1 MLGKCQV
8 LICAPGKPR
17 NRQGQA
23 CADAAGWVEAVPR
36 PFSSFSAGHPHGHQ
50 FCTKGSFPTK
60 PTKPIIRGKKKKTCS
75 SGPIRDWPVSFVVSF
90 PFPFTLD
97 PSTQHI
103 VDAQ

>member
-8 LICAPGKPR
+8 LICTPGKPR

-36 PFSSFSAGHPHGHQ
+36 PFSSFSAGHLHGHQ

-60 PTKPIIRGKKKKTCS
+60 PTKPIIRGKKKKLVHQAPYGI
-75 SGPIRDWPVSFVVSF
+75 GPYHLWF
-90 PFPFTLD
+90 PSHSHSLWTPAL
-97 PSTQHI
+97 ST
-103 VDAQ
+103 